1 MSDAPDT
8 PAKSQGVQRQNAT
21 AAAKESIRSAYH
33 RFTVYASQTTKQRT

>member
-33 RFTVYASQTTKQRT
+33 RFTVYASQTTEQRT